1 MRRWASDP
9 LRAPP
14 LHERLQLRP
23 TALCGRRAPADTAG
37 GLGRRRLLV
46 TTESAA
52 ACGAAVMPQRAGCGC
67 PDWRRRQP
75 RSQCP
80 QPMAMWTVQALAPG
94 VLALRPGLLQD
105 SRLLGLVY
113 WARACNRR
121 ACACTRACAARAP
134 TPPLAAQVTQQTA
147 RHRSATAAGRLS
159 MRWAGPPP
167 ATASCSP
174 GGHSISSK
182 AGGPGRAFG
191 GRSPLRARVLPRR
204 QLVASPLVSPVLLGR
219 SSSAGS
225 PARQLRDWRR
235 RVHGR
240 RRRPG

>member
-134 TPPLAAQVTQQTA
+134 TPPLAAQGTQQTA
-147 RHRSATAAGRLS
+147 RHRPAAAAGRHS
-159 MRWAGPPP
+159 IRWAGPPP

-174 GGHSISSK
+174 GRHSISSTA
-182 AGGPGRAFG
+182 AGPLEGW
-191 GRSPLRARVLPRR
+191 RSPLRARVLPRR
-204 QLVASPLVSPVLLGR
+204 
-219 SSSAGS
+219 
-225 PARQLRDWRR
+225 
-235 RVHGR
+235 
-240 RRRPG
+240 